1 MVTDREV
8 RRLMELLGKG
18 MNLATAAAKAD
29 MDEKTARKYRSLGK
43 LPHEVR
49 ADHFWRTRED
59 PFDDFWA
66 GVEEHLEINPGL
78 EAKTLFED
86 LQRRYPG
93 RLGDGQVRTL
103 QRRVKIW
110 RALQGPPREVFF
122 PQVHKPGELC
132 QSDFTSM
139 NSLGVT
145 IERQLFD
152 HLLYHF
158 VLTYS
163 NWETGTICFSESFES
178 LSEGLQNA
186 LWELGGVPE
195 LHRTDQLS
203 AAVQKPDNPEEFT
216 QRYRALLDHYGLLG
230 RKTQA
235 ESPNENGD
243 VEQRHSRLKKA
254 LAQSLMLRGSGD
266 FSSRQEYAVFL
277 RKLFAQLNAG
287 RMDRFKEES
296 RVLRRLPPSRLDSCK
311 RLWVRVGPSS
321 TIRANHNVY
330 SVDSRLIGEKIEV
343 RLYVERLEVWYAQQ
357 CIETMP
363 RLRGEGQ
370 HRIQYRHII
379 DWLVRKPGAFDN
391 YRYREELFPTHRFRM
406 AYDWLRGRH
415 PSRAAKEYLG
425 ILRLAAMENEAAVDE
440 ALRTLIDKEL
450 PLSIEAVERIVSC
463 EGRRIASPAQIVIAE
478 VDLAAYDALLSSKEV
493 LSCYQAN

>member
-1 MVTDREV
+1 
-8 RRLMELLGKG
+8 MELLGKG
-18 MNLATAAAKAD
+18 MSLATAAAKAD

-49 ADHFWRTRED
+49 VDHFWRTRED

-66 GVEEHLEINPGL
+66 GVEEHLEINSGL

-93 RLGDGQVRTL
+93 RLGDGQLRTL

-266 FSSRQEYAVFL
+266 FSSRQEYGVFL

-296 RVLRRLPPSRLDSCK
+296 RMLRRLPPSRLDSCK

-379 DWLVRKPGAFDN
+379 DWLVRKPGAFDH

-450 PLSIEAVERIVSC
+450 PLSIEAVERIVCS
-463 EGRRIASPAQIVIAE
+463 EGQIPSPAQIVIAE